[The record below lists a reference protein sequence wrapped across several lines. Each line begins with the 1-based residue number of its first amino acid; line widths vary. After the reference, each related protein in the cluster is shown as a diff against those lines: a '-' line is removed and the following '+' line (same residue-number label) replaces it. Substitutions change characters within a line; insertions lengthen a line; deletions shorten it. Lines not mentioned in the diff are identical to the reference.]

1 MVLGCLK
8 GTVHAGYPD
17 DKERIC
23 GSAYDGANADT
34 DWQLYCPLTRPEGEE
49 YKKNVRRKN
58 QQELL
63 AKLAFVENDNI
74 FIETITRS
82 LISEISIS

>member
-1 MVLGCLK
+1 MAALMMEPMQIHIGSYI
-8 GTVHAGYPD
+8 ARSPD
-17 DKERIC
+17 QRGK
-23 GSAYDGANADT
+23 ST
-34 DWQLYCPLTRPEGEE
+34 
-49 YKKNVRRKN
+49 KKNVRRKN